1 MLLLHL
7 KRLIQLL
14 LNSFFIVF
22 SSHALAIDSYE
33 NGILSISKVVVG
45 ENVYSNVKI
54 SIKEILSIKG
64 GKPVAHFDIFDSESN
79 KLIIPEVTY
88 AGKSYFNVA
97 VTPDRIINVEKGW
110 RRVGYKQKIE
120 FGNFDL
126 KTDTG
131 LFLNNAE
138 NDEVQFDV
146 LAIGDVNMDGYDDV
160 LISVMRVTS
169 KGASVNRTVKP
180 ILLTFNPS
188 INKFEVN
195 QEFAK
200 VTSDHIWG
208 RQGAI
213 VDLDGDGRNDILIGD
228 TGVDGG
234 TYDCG
239 YKNSLILNKTTG
251 MVNASN
257 RLPNVNDYSHGLIVG
272 DFNSDKLNDLM
283 VINSPWISNSICHVA
298 GQVYRNR
305 SYLLAGGSFNELP
318 IQFSNND
325 SIALG
330 YSEDSPSDDLMVGAA
345 LDFNK
350 DGYLD
355 FVLGGNY
362 GVYIQ
367 ESIEKLKFKPTIKIP
382 PPTDYFNKF
391 DISKCF
397 KLNNFNN
404 TACITPYSFLIPYDL
419 DGDGQP
425 EIIASLSN
433 QSSNGPWRGQYFQVL
448 KKINDVWVDVSNN
461 IFPQQ
466 NQDQTIRA
474 AWCYRIQFIDMNNDG
489 QADILCSGY
498 KSTVWINQEGKFFD
512 QTSSFLGLEKQRSV
526 VVKFPDGNY
535 LLRFEDWYQG
545 SQDKFNI
552 TGTVVN

>member
-1 MLLLHL
+1 MLLLL
-7 KRLIQLL
+7 ARKILQFLL
-14 LNSFFIVF
+14 TIFILAY
-22 SSHALAIDSYE
+22 SSHSLAIDSYE
-33 NGILSISKVVVG
+33 NGILSIPKVVVG

-97 VTPDRIINVEKGW
+97 VTPDQIINVEKGW

-138 NDEVQFDV
+138 NDEVQFDI

-195 QEFAK
+195 QEFAN
-200 VTSDHIWG
+200 VTSEHIWA

-213 VDLDGDGRNDILIGD
+213 VDLDGDGRNDIFIGD
-228 TGVDGG
+228 PGVDGG
-234 TYDCG
+234 AYDCG
-239 YKNSLILNKTTG
+239 YKNSLILNKVTG
-251 MVNASN
+251 MTNVSN

-272 DFNSDKLNDLM
+272 DFNLDKLNDLM
-283 VINSPWISNSICHVA
+283 VINSPWISSSNCHVT

-330 YSEDSPSDDLMVGAA
+330 YSEDNPSDQLMVGAA

-367 ESIEKLKFKPTIKIP
+367 ESIEKLKFKPTIKIL

-391 DISKCF
+391 DISKCL

-404 TACITPYSFLIPYDL
+404 TACFTPYSFVIPYDL

-433 QSSNGPWRGQYFQVL
+433 QSSNGPWRGQYFQVI

-512 QTSSFLGLEKQRSV
+512 QTSSYIGAEKQRSV